1 MKAQRCGE
9 RCLLAA
15 NNWVPMIQYFA
26 SMPATVWRMTIAQGL
41 SMSVMNINII
51 NTGLAGAILAPSL
64 WMATLPLSLQFVC
77 VMLATLPASLLM
89 ARFGRRPI
97 FIIGISIA
105 ITATLI
111 QGMALIC
118 GDFGPFIAG
127 SILLGAS
134 HGTAQ
139 FYRYAAAD
147 AVLVADK
154 PRAVSFV
161 LLGGLF
167 AALVGP
173 EIAYRFAGAVPDA
186 PYAGAFFGAAGVQ
199 LFAFFVLAGLTI
211 APPDRTAPAG
221 RPLGAFF
228 SVSSFR
234 LGLVVAALGY
244 ACMSF
249 LMTAT
254 PLQIVNVS
262 QLSTEENARVIQWHV
277 VAMFAPSFFTGALVS
292 YFGVRLMIFLGGLLY
307 GLVVVFAL
315 VGASFWHY
323 FIALFLL
330 GLGWNFLFV
339 TGTTLIAR
347 IARRA
352 ERGRVQGVSD
362 LIIFSFVALASL
374 SAGILHSVIGWDG
387 LVLSCLL
394 PIGLILVM
402 LLATPQA
409 QLDAEKNLD

>member
-1 MKAQRCGE
+1 MLKSY
-9 RCLLAA
+9 L
-15 NNWVPMIQYFA
+15 
-26 SMPATVWRMTIAQGL
+26 SMPPTVWRMTVAQGL

-51 NTGLAGAILAPSL
+51 NTGLAGALLAPAL
-64 WMATLPLSLQFVC
+64 WMATLPLSLQFVA
-77 VMLATLPASLLM
+77 VMMATLPASLLM
-89 ARFGRRPI
+89 ARFGRRPV
-97 FIIGISIA
+97 FIAGVCIA
-105 ITATLI
+105 LTATLI
-111 QGMALIC
+111 QGLALIR
-118 GDFGPFIAG
+118 GDFGLFITG
-127 SILLGAS
+127 SVLLGLS

-147 AVLVADK
+147 AVAIADK
-154 PRAVSFV
+154 PKAVSFV

-173 EIAYRFAGAVPDA
+173 EIAYRFVGAVDGA

-199 LFAFFVLAGLTI
+199 FFAFLALAGLDI
-211 APPDRTAPAG
+211 PPPDRRAASG
-221 RPLGAFF
+221 RPLSAFF
-228 SVSSFR
+228 STATFR
-234 LGLVVAALGY
+234 LGLVVAGLGY
-244 ACMSF
+244 AMMSF

-262 QLSTEENARVIQWHV
+262 HLGAEENARVIQWHV
-277 VAMFAPSFFTGALVS
+277 IAMFAPSFFTGFLVAR
-292 YFGVRLMIFLGGLLY
+292 FGVRWMVVLGGLLY

-315 VGASFWHY
+315 AGVSFWHY

-347 IARRA
+347 IAKPV

-362 LIIFSFVALASL
+362 LIIFACVAIASL
-374 SAGILHSVIGWDG
+374 SAGVLHSMIGWDG

-394 PIGLILVM
+394 PMGLIMVM
-402 LLATPQA
+402 LLATPQSR
-409 QLDAEKNLD
+409 LDAEKDL

>member
-1 MKAQRCGE
+1 
-9 RCLLAA
+9 
-15 NNWVPMIQYFA
+15 
-26 SMPATVWRMTIAQGL
+26 
-41 SMSVMNINII
+41 MSVMNINII

-111 QGMALIC
+111 QGLALIR
-118 GDFGPFIAG
+118 GDFGLFIAG
-127 SILLGAS
+127 SILLGVS

-147 AVLVADK
+147 AVPVADK

-199 LFAFFVLAGLTI
+199 LFAFFALAGLTI
-211 APPDRTAPAG
+211 APPDRSAR

-228 SVSSFR
+228 STSSFR

-262 QLSTEENARVIQWHV
+262 QLGTEENARVIQWHV
-277 VAMFAPSFFTGALVS
+277 IAMFAPSFFTGALVS
-292 YFGVRLMIFLGGLLY
+292 RFGVRPMILLGGLLY

-315 VGASFWHY
+315 AGTSFWHY

-330 GLGWNFLFV
+330 GMGWNFLFV

-347 IARRA
+347 IARPA
-352 ERGRVQGVSD
+352 ERGQVQGVSD

-374 SAGILHSVIGWDG
+374 SAGILHSAIGWDG

-394 PIGLILVM
+394 PIGLILIM
-402 LLATPQA
+402 LLATSQA
-409 QLDAEKNLD
+409 RLDAEKDPD

>member
-1 MKAQRCGE
+1 
-9 RCLLAA
+9 
-15 NNWVPMIQYFA
+15 MIQYFA

-51 NTGLAGAILAPSL
+51 NTGLAGAVLAPSL

-89 ARFGRRPI
+89 ARFGRRPV
-97 FIIGISIA
+97 FIIGICIA

-111 QGMALIC
+111 QGLGLIR
-118 GDFGPFIAG
+118 GDFGLFIGG
-127 SILLGAS
+127 SILLGVS

-147 AVLVADK
+147 AVAVIDK
-154 PRAVSFV
+154 PKAVSFV

-199 LFAFFVLAGLTI
+199 LFAFFALAGLTI

-221 RPLGAFF
+221 RPMAAFF
-228 SVSSFR
+228 RTSSFR

-262 QLSTEENARVIQWHV
+262 LLGTQENARVIQWHV
-277 VAMFAPSFFTGALVS
+277 FAMFAPSFFAGALVS
-292 YFGVRLMIFLGGLLY
+292 RFGVRVMILLGGLLY

-315 VGASFWHY
+315 AGTSFWHY

-347 IARRA
+347 IARPA

-362 LIIFSFVALASL
+362 LVIFLFVAVASL
-374 SAGILHSVIGWDG
+374 SAGILHSAIGWDG

-394 PIGLILVM
+394 PIGLILIM

-409 QLDAEKNLD
+409 RLDAEKDPD

>member
-1 MKAQRCGE
+1 M
-9 RCLLAA
+9 
-15 NNWVPMIQYFA
+15 MSYFA

-51 NTGLAGAILAPSL
+51 NTGLAGAILAPAL
-64 WMATLPLSLQFVC
+64 WMATLPLSLQFVS

-89 ARFGRRPI
+89 ARFGRRPV
-97 FIIGISIA
+97 FLVGITIA
-105 ITATLI
+105 ITATCI
-111 QGMALIC
+111 QGYALIC
-118 GDFGPFIAG
+118 GDFGLFVTG
-127 SILLGAS
+127 SLLLGVS

-147 AVLVADK
+147 SVAVADK
-154 PRAVSFV
+154 PKAVSFV

-167 AALVGP
+167 AAVVGP
-173 EIAYRFAGAVPDA
+173 EIAYRFAGAVADA

-199 LFAFFVLAGLTI
+199 IFAFLALAGLKI
-211 APPDRTAPAG
+211 ARPDRKAPTG
-221 RPLGAFF
+221 RPLSAFF
-228 SVSSFR
+228 STASFR

-262 QLSTEENARVIQWHV
+262 LLGTEENARVIQWHV
-277 VAMFAPSFFTGALVS
+277 IAMFAPSFFTGALVS
-292 YFGVRLMIFLGGLLY
+292 RFGVRQMILYGSLLY
-307 GLVVVFAL
+307 GLVVAFAL
-315 VGASFWHY
+315 AGTSFWHY
-323 FIALFLL
+323 FAALFLL

-347 IARRA
+347 IARPA

-362 LIIFSFVALASL
+362 LVIFSCVAIASL
-374 SAGILHSVIGWDG
+374 SAGVLHSAVGWDG
-387 LVLSCLL
+387 LVLSCLVPL
-394 PIGLILVM
+394 GLIL
-402 LLATPQA
+402 LIWLATPQSR
-409 QLDAEKNLD
+409 LDAEKDLD